1 MKAKKRASP
10 KRAARAKP
18 AKSPRS
24 AKLAQSA
31 KKPKSAKSRNS
42 LKPAKRPSSEI
53 PPVLAPVADA
63 FADVRGVSRRRMFS
77 SENAFSVNGK
87 IFAMLT
93 RGLFVVKLPKER
105 VDDLVDAGKG
115 KRFDPGHGRL
125 MKEWIAVEAGALPW
139 VALAKEAHSY
149 VRRGNR

>member
-1 MKAKKRASP
+1 MVKAKKRVSP
-10 KRAARAKP
+10 KRATAAAARPKP
-18 AKSPRS
+18 AKSPARTR
-24 AKLAQSA
+24 AKTKTTKVS
-31 KKPKSAKSRNS
+31 KSSTTAR
-42 LKPAKRPSSEI
+42 KPAAEV
-53 PPVLAPVADA
+53 PPILAPVAEA
-63 FADVRGVSRRRMFS
+63 LADVRGVSRRRMFS

-93 RGLFVVKLPKER
+93 RGTFVVKLPKER
-105 VDDLVDAGKG
+105 VDDLVEAGKG

-125 MKEWIAVEAGALPW
+125 MKEWIAVEAGDLPW

>member
-1 MKAKKRASP
+1 
-10 KRAARAKP
+10 
-18 AKSPRS
+18 
-24 AKLAQSA
+24 
-31 KKPKSAKSRNS
+31 
-42 LKPAKRPSSEI
+42 
-53 PPVLAPVADA
+53 
-63 FADVRGVSRRRMFS
+63 MFS

-93 RGLFVVKLPKER
+93 RGTFVVKLPKER
-105 VDDLVDAGKG
+105 VDDLVESGKG

-149 VRRGNR
+149 VRRNGR

>member
-1 MKAKKRASP
+1 VKAKKRVSP

-18 AKSPRS
+18 VKSPKR
-24 AKLAQSA
+24 AH
-31 KKPKSAKSRNS
+31 S
-42 LKPAKRPSSEI
+42 LKPAKSLKPASRKKPAPEI

-93 RGLFVVKLPKER
+93 RGTFVVKLPKER

-115 KRFDPGHGRL
+115 KRFDSGQGRL